1 MPLPRLHLFEFGDQ
15 PWCPRAIRDAQ
26 TDYLQCAIETTRMYD
41 VVAPRLAR
49 AVKRSG
55 KSRIVDLCSGGAGPW
70 PGLRDRLAAEG
81 AEVTVLLTDKFP
93 NRAAF
98 ERAARGHAG
107 TVTHES
113 QSIDVT
119 AIPARIRG
127 FRTLFSSFHHF
138 RPAEARAIL
147 RDAITRGE
155 PVAVIE
161 ATQRSVKAILLM
173 FLTPITVWILTPRI
187 RPWRWSRFL
196 LTYPIPIVPFVVLFD
211 GVVSCFRTYTP
222 RELEKLAAGPEG
234 ATTEWEIA
242 QERTKGN
249 PVPITIAIGIPHRR

>member
-1 MPLPRLHLFEFGDQ
+1 MSLPRLHLFEFGDQ
-15 PWCPRAIRDAQ
+15 PWCPKVIRDAQ
-26 TDYLQCAIETTRMYD
+26 TDYLQCAIETTHMYD
-41 VVAPRLAR
+41 VIAPRLAR
-49 AVKRSG
+49 AVRRSG

-70 PGLRDRLAAEG
+70 PGLRERLEAEG
-81 AEVTVLLTDKFP
+81 AAVTVLLTDKYP

-98 ERAARGHAG
+98 ERAARGTGGA
-107 TVTHES
+107 VTHES

-119 AIPARIRG
+119 SVPARIRG

-155 PVAVIE
+155 PVAVVE

-173 FLTPITVWILTPRI
+173 LLTPVFVWILTPRI
-187 RPWRWSRFL
+187 RPWRWSRFI
-196 LTYPIPIVPFVVLFD
+196 LTYLFPIVPLVILFD

-222 RELEKLAAGPEG
+222 RELEALAAGPEG

-242 QERTKGN
+242 QERAPGN
-249 PVPITIAIGIPHRR
+249 PVPITVAIGIPHRR